1 MELEIKLTVKTID
14 EAIVEIDKLK
24 RAYPED
30 KLTVKLTIS
39 DYLY

>member
-1 MELEIKLTVKTID
+1 MTHIIVTV
-14 EAIVEIDKLK
+14 AIVEIDKLK
-24 RAYPED
+24 QAYPED